1 MSDRLPVDTTGIKLA
16 LLVGGGLLLFIF
28 AGQVLRFMSRMVA
41 WGSFVLL
48 AALAMYVVYEVYTGW
63 TAGGESRRSVGT
75 SRSESED
82 PVSSVKTEYAEGSM
96 SEAELEDELDQLLND
111 QKEREGRDVSE
122 LEKEL

>member
-41 WGSFVLL
+41 WGSFVLI

-63 TAGGESRRSVGT
+63 TAGAESKRNVEST
-75 SRSESED
+75 SSED
-82 PVSSVKTEYAEGSM
+82 PIGSVKTEYAEGAI
-96 SEAELEDELDQLLND
+96 SESELEDELNQLLED
-111 QKEREGRDVSE
+111 QAERETTE
-122 LEKEL
+122 LERN

>member
-1 MSDRLPVDTTGIKLA
+1 MSDRFPVDTTGIKLA

-48 AALAMYVVYEVYTGW
+48 AVLAMYVVYEVYTGW
-63 TAGGESRRSVGT
+63 TAGEESRRAVETSQGESV
-75 SRSESED
+75 D
-82 PVSSVKTEYAEGSM
+82 PVSEVKTEYTEGSM
-96 SEAELEDELDQLLND
+96 SETELENELDQLLED
-111 QKEREGRDVSE
+111 QRERESRDASE